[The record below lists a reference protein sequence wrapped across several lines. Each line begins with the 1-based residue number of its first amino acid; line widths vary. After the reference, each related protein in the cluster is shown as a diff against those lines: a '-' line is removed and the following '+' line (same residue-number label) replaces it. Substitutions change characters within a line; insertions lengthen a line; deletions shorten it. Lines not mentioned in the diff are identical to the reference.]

1 MKNLRNIWKEEDG
14 NKAWIRQDLE
24 DDAWPSYE
32 AFIAEPALST
42 N

>member
-1 MKNLRNIWKEEDG
+1 MKIAQNARKEEYG
-14 NKAWIRQDLE
+14 NKAWIRQTLE